1 MLAKTKNKIVSW
13 KFVKRETYNS
23 WKDFFEQL
31 KGHPDVI
38 VCDGQKGMLKAIKEV
53 YPRVIIQRCQFHV
66 LQRNKVLL
74 TQNPETRPTIEF

>member
-1 MLAKTKNKIVSW
+1 
-13 KFVKRETYNS
+13 
-23 WKDFFEQL
+23 
-31 KGHPDVI
+31 
-38 VCDGQKGMLKAIKEV
+38 MLKAIKEV